1 MKKIYILFLFVC
13 TVVHCTAQDFP
24 VMQRSILSYPLPD
37 GNYLITVTI
46 GSKKRAASTTIRCES
61 RRLLCENVAT
71 RKGEITAMSFL
82 INKHSPQISAN
93 ERVLIKKREESKFNW
108 DDVLSIEVTGDN
120 PAVLDIRITPDTISP
135 TIFLCGNSTV
145 VDQDEE
151 PWASWGQMLP
161 RFLNHKIAVANYAE
175 SGETASTFCSAL
187 RFKRILKDLKPG
199 DWVVMEFGHND
210 QKQKFPGAG
219 AYYNFTH
226 TLKTMIDE
234 VRLHGATPILISPTQ
249 RRSFRDG
256 RIQETHADYPE
267 AMEVL
272 AQREHVAFIDL
283 HSYTRT
289 LFEAWGEESSKKGF
303 VHYPAGTYPGQ
314 DKPLADNTHF
324 NPYGAYEIAKCVL
337 HGFKSL
343 GLLTEY
349 FRDFSDFNPSEPDAI
364 DTFHW
369 TESDHIDTLK
379 PDGN

>member
-1 MKKIYILFLFVC
+1 MKTLTTLFMLLYTVC
-13 TVVHCTAQDFP
+13 ASCGEFP
-24 VMQRSILSYPLPD
+24 VMSRETLSYPLPD
-37 GNYLITVTI
+37 GNYMVTVTL
-46 GSKKRAASTTIRCES
+46 GSKRRAASTTIRCES
-61 RRLLCENVAT
+61 RRLLCENVQT
-71 RKGEITAMSFL
+71 KKGEITALSFL
-82 INKHSPQISAN
+82 VNKHSPVISDT
-93 ERVLIKKREESKFNW
+93 ERVRIKEREKTKLNW
-108 DDVLSIEVTGDN
+108 DDRLTIEVTGDN
-120 PAVLDIRITPDTISP
+120 PAVIDIRITPDSVSP

-161 RFLNHKIAVANYAE
+161 RFLNEKIAVANYAE

-187 RFKRILKDLKPG
+187 RFKRILKDLKAG
-199 DWVVMEFGHND
+199 DFVVMEFGHND
-210 QKQKFPGAG
+210 MKQHAPGDG

-234 VRLHGATPILISPTQ
+234 VRLRGATPILISPTQ
-249 RRSFRDG
+249 RRSFKDG
-256 RIQETHADYPE
+256 RIQETHRDYPE

-272 AQREHVAFIDL
+272 ARREGVCFIDL

-289 LFEAWGEESSKKGF
+289 LFETWGEEDSKKAF

-314 DKPLADNTHF
+314 TKALADNTHF

-337 HGFKSL
+337 RGFKEQ

-349 FRDFSDFNPSEPDAI
+349 FRDFTDFDPACPDPI
-364 DTFHW
+364 ESFHW
-369 TESDHIDTLK
+369 TESESIDIVK